1 MYLLLYYND
10 TYLFFFYYLTEAIQ
24 LVATPTNHPKS
35 VLINSKN
42 TKLEEIIMNIQN
54 MSPFRFILFIIS
66 ILFCFTV
73 IIGVLFIVP
82 CEWSN
87 CISPK
92 NIKLTWSDSVFIDIE
107 LKGKPSTIELNQKL
121 IQLLFIVRG
130 SILNS
135 QNVPPRTER
144 LPSIGGGLLQIDT
157 ITGKEMWRKR
167 LDSLPD
173 TIDCTLLNNQFK
185 ENKEVY
191 CIVGASNRNILAVVS
206 SSKNKGDL
214 VWKKSRPESNTTKLN
229 NINDLLYMEF
239 PVIIPDCDSDGVNEI
254 AFVHHENDMP
264 TLDILSGKSGNKLMS
279 SIRNDNCT
287 KMTDLILNYDMSLVY
302 FCRKNT
308 VVDPLE
314 TIPIKTI
321 LNCSR
326 DWIPDSVHQTK
337 REHDQIEEN
346 QYSIIHGPYNL
357 WINNSYHNCPTNCM
371 AVVYVTNSSNEIVW
385 SKKIDHSYIM
395 KPVTFELRNNISGF
409 VIKIW
414 SWNNE
419 TTKNKIKFTNI
430 EKIEYIQEQVIV
442 ITFNSSKSEDFH
454 IKNISSNRILQ
465 VCENESNC
473 QPKLEY
479 QKYSLNVMDIDNDGY
494 RELVSVLVTY
504 KFINAFSQFYL
515 NDKHSLQ
522 LISKVNVYQLENQL
536 IGYFEN
542 EMFV

>member
-1 MYLLLYYND
+1 MTMYQPIK
-10 TYLFFFYYLTEAIQ
+10 ESIQ
-24 LVATPTNHPKS
+24 LVTTPTNRPRS

-42 TKLEEIIMNIQN
+42 TKLEEFILNIHNN
-54 MSPFRFILFIIS
+54 MSPFRFILFVIS
-66 ILFCFTV
+66 ILFGFAV

-87 CISPK
+87 CISSK
-92 NIKLTWSDSVFIDIE
+92 NIKLIWSDSIFIDIE
-107 LKGKPSTIELNQKL
+107 LKGRPSTIELNQKL

-144 LPSIGGGLLQIDT
+144 LPSIGGGLLQIDA

-206 SSKNKGDL
+206 SSKHKGEL
-214 VWKKSRPESNTTKLN
+214 VWKKNRPESNTTKLN
-229 NINDLLYMEF
+229 NKNDLVYMEF
-239 PVIIPDCDSDGVNEI
+239 PVIIPDCNSDGVNEM
-254 AFVHHENDMP
+254 AFVHHENNMP

-279 SIRNDNCT
+279 SISNDNCT
-287 KMTDLILNYDMSLVY
+287 KMTDLILKYDMSLVY
-302 FCRKNT
+302 FCRKNS

-314 TIPIKTI
+314 SIPIKTM
-321 LNCSR
+321 LNCSG

-346 QYSIIHGPYNL
+346 QYLLTLGPYYL
-357 WINNSYHNCPTNCM
+357 KINNSYYNCPTDCV
-371 AVVYVTNSSNEIVW
+371 AVVYVTNSSKETVW
-385 SKKIDHSYIM
+385 SKKIDRSYIM

-414 SWNNE
+414 SWDNE
-419 TTKNKIKFTNI
+419 TIENDIKLTNI
-430 EKIEYIQEQVIV
+430 EKVEYIQEQIIV
-442 ITFNSSKSEDFH
+442 ITYNSSRPEDFY
-454 IKNISSNRILQ
+454 IKNISLNRILQ
-465 VCENESNC
+465 VCENVSNC
-473 QPKLEY
+473 QPKLEF
-479 QKYSLNVMDIDNDGY
+479 QRYSLNVMDIDNDGY
-494 RELVSVLVTY
+494 RELVSVSVTY
-504 KFINAFSQFYL
+504 QFINGLGQFYM
-515 NDKHSLQ
+515 NDKRSLQ
-522 LISKVNVYQLENQL
+522 LISKVNVYQLESQL
-536 IGYFEN
+536 IGHFEN
-542 EMFV
+542 

>member
-1 MYLLLYYND
+1 MYQPIKVK
-10 TYLFFFYYLTEAIQ
+10 ESIQ
-24 LVATPTNHPKS
+24 LVTTPTNHPKS
-35 VLINSKN
+35 VLINSKK
-42 TKLEEIIMNIQN
+42 TKLEEFIMNIQN
-54 MSPFRFILFIIS
+54 MSPFRFILFMIS
-66 ILFCFTV
+66 ILFCFAV

-92 NIKLTWSDSVFIDIE
+92 NIKLIWSDSVFIDIE
-107 LKGKPSTIELNQKL
+107 LKGKPSSIELNQKL

-191 CIVGASNRNILAVVS
+191 CIIGASNRNILAVVS

-214 VWKKSRPESNTTKLN
+214 VWKKNRPESNTTKLN
-229 NINDLLYMEF
+229 NINDLVYTEF
-239 PVIIPDCDSDGVNEI
+239 PVIIPDCNSDGVNEM
-254 AFVHHENDMP
+254 AFVHYENNMP
-264 TLDILSGKSGNKLMS
+264 TLDILSGKSGNKMS

-302 FCRKNT
+302 FCRKDT

-346 QYSIIHGPYNL
+346 QYFSTLGPYNL
-357 WINNSYHNCPTNCM
+357 WINNSYFNCPTNCT
-371 AVVYVTNSSNEIVW
+371 AIVYVTNNFNETVW
-385 SKKIDHSYIM
+385 SKKIDRSYIM

-419 TTKNKIKFTNI
+419 TIENKIKLTNI
-430 EKIEYIQEQVIV
+430 EKVKYIQEQVIV
-442 ITFNSSKSEDFH
+442 ITYNSSRLEDFH
-454 IKNISSNRILQ
+454 IKNISSNKIIQ

-479 QKYSLNVMDIDNDGY
+479 QKYSLNVMDIDNDGH

-504 KFINAFSQFYL
+504 QFINSFSQFYL

-536 IGYFEN
+536 IGNFEN
-542 EMFV
+542 GMFV

>member
-1 MYLLLYYND
+1 MTMYQPVK
-10 TYLFFFYYLTEAIQ
+10 ESIQ
-24 LVATPTNHPKS
+24 LVTTPTNHPKS

-42 TKLEEIIMNIQN
+42 TKLEEFIMNIQN
-54 MSPFRFILFIIS
+54 MSPFRFILFMIS
-66 ILFCFTV
+66 ILFCFAV

-87 CISPK
+87 CISSK
-92 NIKLTWSDSVFIDIE
+92 NIKLIWSDSVFIDIE

-157 ITGKEMWRKR
+157 VTGKEMWRKR

-191 CIVGASNRNILAVVS
+191 CIVGASNRNLLAVVS

-214 VWKKSRPESNTTKLN
+214 VWKKNRPESNTTKLN
-229 NINDLLYMEF
+229 NINDPVYMEF
-239 PVIIPDCDSDGVNEI
+239 PVIIPDCDSDGVNEM
-254 AFVHHENDMP
+254 AFVHHENNMP
-264 TLDILSGKSGNKLMS
+264 TLDILSGKSGNKLMN

-308 VVDPLE
+308 VIDPLE

-326 DWIPDSVHQTK
+326 DWIPDLVHQTK

-346 QYSIIHGPYNL
+346 QYFITLGPYNL
-357 WINNSYHNCPTNCM
+357 WINNSYYDCPINCTT
-371 AVVYVTNSSNEIVW
+371 VVNVTNNSNETVW
-385 SKKIDHSYIM
+385 SKKIDGSYIM
-395 KPVTFELRNNISGF
+395 KPVIFELRNNISGF

-419 TTKNKIKFTNI
+419 TIKSKIKFTNI
-430 EKIEYIQEQVIV
+430 EKVEYIQEQVMV
-442 ITFNSSKSEDFH
+442 ITYNSSRPEDFH

-465 VCENESNC
+465 VCENQSNC

-504 KFINAFSQFYL
+504 KFINAFSQLYL

-536 IGYFEN
+536 IGNFED
-542 EMFV
+542 EIFV